1 MRKSIKY
8 IIAAAAAMFTAAAAS
23 AQVVNSKTAKDNG
36 NGTYTLTL
44 ESFATGKLDQ
54 TISTSRRPVN
64 AVLVLDVSGSMAEA
78 FSTTFEPLASDSYSY
93 SSYGSSSYY
102 YLHNDGKYYKVS
114 RGYDWGWWDNNNY
127 YLYYTVSNTRHYLS
141 GTSVTDSKPSVSSE
155 NTTIW
160 TGVLYKQETK
170 LDALKDACKAFVES
184 IAKDAEEN
192 NVEHRISLVKFS
204 GYYSDSPNQ
213 TVVTLANGS
222 VKTNKSGLISSIE
235 AFNAKGAT
243 QAHEGMRL
251 AAEQIE
257 LAEENATKLVVMFTD
272 GNPTKNT
279 EFENEVAGKAINYS
293 KQIKD
298 NNAKV
303 YSIGIFND
311 QDYTTKVDQYM
322 NYLSSNYPSA
332 YFTGNEQN
340 NWSWSFTGVSA
351 ADDNKYYSRV
361 DNSEALTGVFEGIA
375 SENVKGGADV
385 EMETSQT
392 EVKDVLSSSFVLPEG
407 ATASDI
413 RVSIADFDDTTPFD
427 ASEADYK
434 FKTPVTA
441 TDLTVEIGTEDIEGE
456 TLQTIVVKNF
466 DFSANWCGPIVVN
479 KNGDVSKSWNAGK
492 KLIFSF
498 EIVPNPSAT
507 GGLVTTNH
515 PKSGVYYKDK
525 LTNEFGS
532 VTFEVPAPQ
541 YTPMDLVIRKN
552 GLNPG
557 ESAIFEVTRSVNGS
571 LDPNFKMTVVMTAGS
586 EGSTDDAVIVKTP
599 VRDENKIDYVYTVK
613 ETSWSWAY
621 EQTEAQSH
629 SLYKAGGSA
638 DNIFEFTNKAKTDLP
653 KHAEKALNNVF
664 E

>member
-1 MRKSIKY
+1 MRKSIRY
-8 IIAAAAAMFTAAAAS
+8 IIAAAAAIFTAAVAS

-36 NGTYTLTL
+36 DGTYTLTL

-64 AVLVLDVSGSMAEA
+64 AVLVLDVSGSMAEGL
-78 FSTTFEPLASDSYSY
+78 SNFEPLASASYSY
-93 SSYGSSSYY
+93 NKYGSSSYY
-102 YLHNDGKYYKVS
+102 YLHDDGKYYEVS
-114 RGYDWGWWDNNNY
+114 RGSSDGNY
-127 YLYYTVSNTRHYLS
+127 YLYYTVSGTKYYLS
-141 GTSVTDSKPSVSSE
+141 GTSVTTSPSSVSSKKV
-155 NTTIW
+155 TIW
-160 TGVLYKQETK
+160 TGVLYKQGASITK
-170 LDALKDACKAFVES
+170 LDALKNACKAFVES
-184 IAKDAEEN
+184 IAKDADEN

-204 GYYSDSPNQ
+204 SFYGHGSNE

-235 AFNAKGAT
+235 SFNAEGAT
-243 QAHEGMRL
+243 EAHEGMRL

-257 LAEENATKLVVMFTD
+257 LAKDNDATKLVVMFTD
-272 GNPTKNT
+272 GKPTSWSN
-279 EFENEVAGKAINYS
+279 FDNEVAGKAINYS

-311 QDYTTKVDQYM
+311 KDYTDEVGEYM

-332 YFTGNEQN
+332 YFTGN
-340 NWSWSFTGVSA
+340 SSTWSFTGVDA

-392 EVKDVLSSSFVLPEG
+392 EVKDILSSSFVLPEG
-407 ATASDI
+407 TSTSKI
-413 RVSIADFDDTTPFD
+413 RVSIADFDEKNTPFD

-441 TDLTVEIGTEDIEGE
+441 TDLTVEIGEKVIDGE
-456 TLQTIVVKNF
+456 TLQTISVKNF
-466 DFSANWCGPIVVN
+466 DFSKNWCGPITVN
-479 KNGDVSKSWNAGK
+479 KNGVVTKSWHPGK

-498 EIVPNPSAT
+498 EIVPNPSAV

-515 PKSGVYYKDK
+515 PESGVYYKNK

-532 VTFEVPAPQ
+532 VAFEVPAPQ
-541 YTPMDLVIRKN
+541 YTPMDLIIRKK

-571 LDPNFKMTVVMTAGS
+571 LDPGFKITVVMTAGS
-586 EGSTDDAVIVKTP
+586 EGATDDAVIVKTP
-599 VRDENKIDYVYTVK
+599 VRDEKKVDYVYIVK

-621 EQTEAQSH
+621 EQTEALSH
-629 SLYKAGGSA
+629 SLYKADGSA
-638 DNIFEFTNKAKTDLP
+638 DNVFEFTNVTKTDLP
-653 KHAEKALNNVF
+653 KHSEKAKNNVF

>member
-8 IIAAAAAMFTAAAAS
+8 IIAVAVAMFTAAAAS
-23 AQVVNSKTAKDNG
+23 AQVVNSKTAEDNG
-36 NGTYTLTL
+36 DGTYTLTL

-54 TISTSRRPVN
+54 TISTSRRPIN
-64 AVLVLDVSGSMAEA
+64 AVLVLDVSGSMDEV
-78 FSTTFEPLASDSYSY
+78 FSTTTFKPLASASYSY
-93 SSYGSSSYY
+93 SSYGNSSYY
-102 YLHNDGKYYKVS
+102 YLHTDGKYYKVS
-114 RGYDWGWWDNNNY
+114 KDRDWSWNDLAYKSY
-127 YLYYTVSNTRHYLS
+127 YLYYTVSNKTYYLS
-141 GTSVTDSKPSVSSE
+141 GNSVTTSKQSVSSE
-155 NTTIW
+155 KSTIW
-160 TGVLYKQETK
+160 TGVLYRQETK

-184 IAKDAEEN
+184 IAKDAEKN

-204 GYYSDSPNQ
+204 GYDTPNE

-235 AFNAKGAT
+235 ALNAKGAT
-243 QAHEGMRL
+243 EAHNGMQL

-257 LAEENATKLVVMFTD
+257 EAEANATKLVVMFTD
-272 GNPTKNT
+272 GCPTIWGEFKN
-279 EFENEVAGKAINYS
+279 EFAGPAINYS

-303 YSIGIFND
+303 YTIGIFDNS
-311 QDYTTKVDQYM
+311 DYTEQIGQYM
-322 NYLSSNYPSA
+322 NYVSSNYPNA
-332 YFTGNEQN
+332 YCTSPS
-340 NWSWSFTGVSA
+340 SWTFTGVDTAES
-351 ADDNKYYSRV
+351 NKYYSRV
-361 DNSEALTGVFEGIA
+361 SNSEALTGVFEGIA
-375 SENVKGGADV
+375 NESTQGGAHV

-392 EVKDVLSSSFVLPEG
+392 QVKDVLSSSFVLPEG
-407 ATASDI
+407 AKASDI
-413 RVSIADFDDTTPFD
+413 RVMVADFDENTPFD
-427 ASEADYK
+427 ALVAQYK
-434 FKTPVTA
+434 FKEPVTA
-441 TDLTVEIGTEDIEGE
+441 TDVTVEIGTEVIDGQ

-532 VTFEVPAPQ
+532 VTFEVPALQ
-541 YTPMDLVIRKN
+541 YTPMDLVIKKN
-552 GLNPG
+552 GLKAG

-571 LDPNFKMTVVMTAGS
+571 PDPDFKMTVVMTAGS

-599 VRDENKIDYVYTVK
+599 VRNENKIDYVYTVK

-621 EQTEAQSH
+621 EQTKAQSH
-629 SLYKAGGSA
+629 SLYKADGSA

>member
-8 IIAAAAAMFTAAAAS
+8 IIAAAAALLTASVAS
-23 AQVVNSKTAKDNG
+23 AQVVTGKTAKDNG

-64 AVLVLDVSGSMAEA
+64 AVLVLDVSGSMAKK
-78 FSTTFEPLASDSYSY
+78 FASDTTALNSTSYSY
-93 SSYGSSSYY
+93 DSYGDKSYY
-102 YLHNDGKYYKVS
+102 YRHTDGKYYKVS
-114 RGYDWGWWDNNNY
+114 RGREWQGWFNY
-127 YLYYTVSNTRHYLS
+127 YYYLSFSVSGKTYYLS
-141 GTSVTDSKPSVSSE
+141 GDGVTTQRPTNVTETNS
-155 NTTIW
+155 TIW
-160 TGVLYKQETK
+160 TGTLYSISTQTK
-170 LDALKDACKAFVES
+170 IDALKTACNAFIES
-184 IAKDAEEN
+184 IAKDAEAN
-192 NVEHRISLVKFS
+192 NVDHRISIVKFS
-204 GYYSDSPNQ
+204 GRYNDTPN
-213 TVVTLANGS
+213 TTLITLANGN
-222 VKTNKSGLISSIE
+222 VRTQKSALLSSINGL
-235 AFNAKGAT
+235 AARGAT
-243 QAHEGMRL
+243 EADEGMKQAL
-251 AAEQIE
+251 EQIKV
-257 LAEENATKLVVMFTD
+257 ADENATKLVVMFTD
-272 GNPTKNT
+272 GSPTRNSD
-279 EFENEVAGKAINYS
+279 FENNVASEAINCS
-293 KQIKD
+293 KQIKAL
-298 NNAKV
+298 NSKV
-303 YSIGIFND
+303 YTIGIFDNS
-311 QDYTTKVDQYM
+311 DYTEKIGQYM
-322 NYLSSNYPSA
+322 NYVSSNYPNA
-332 YFTGNEQN
+332 YCTSPS
-340 NWSWSFTGVSA
+340 SWTFTGVDTAESS
-351 ADDNKYYSRV
+351 KYYSRV

-375 SENVKGGADV
+375 SESVQGGADV

-427 ASEADYK
+427 APVAEYK
-434 FKTPVTA
+434 FKTPVAA
-441 TDLTVEIGTEDIEGE
+441 TGLTVEIGTEVIDGQ
-456 TLQTIVVKNF
+456 TLQSIVVKNF

-479 KNGDVSKSWNAGK
+479 KNGVVSKSWNKGK

-498 EIVPNPSAT
+498 EIIPNPEAT

-532 VTFEVPAPQ
+532 VTFEVPARQ
-541 YTPMDLVIRKN
+541 YTPMDLVIRKS

-571 LDPNFKMTVVMTAGS
+571 LDPDFKMTVVMTAGS

-629 SLYKAGGSA
+629 SLYKADGSA

>member
-1 MRKSIKY
+1 
-8 IIAAAAAMFTAAAAS
+8 
-23 AQVVNSKTAKDNG
+23 
-36 NGTYTLTL
+36 
-44 ESFATGKLDQ
+44 
-54 TISTSRRPVN
+54 
-64 AVLVLDVSGSMAEA
+64 
-78 FSTTFEPLASDSYSY
+78 
-93 SSYGSSSYY
+93 
-102 YLHNDGKYYKVS
+102 
-114 RGYDWGWWDNNNY
+114 
-127 YLYYTVSNTRHYLS
+127 
-141 GTSVTDSKPSVSSE
+141 
-155 NTTIW
+155 
-160 TGVLYKQETK
+160 
-170 LDALKDACKAFVES
+170 
-184 IAKDAEEN
+184 
-192 NVEHRISLVKFS
+192 
-204 GYYSDSPNQ
+204 
-213 TVVTLANGS
+213 
-222 VKTNKSGLISSIE
+222 
-235 AFNAKGAT
+235 
-243 QAHEGMRL
+243 
-251 AAEQIE
+251 
-257 LAEENATKLVVMFTD
+257 
-272 GNPTKNT
+272 
-279 EFENEVAGKAINYS
+279 
-293 KQIKD
+293 
-298 NNAKV
+298 
-303 YSIGIFND
+303 
-311 QDYTTKVDQYM
+311 M

-332 YFTGNEQN
+332 YFTGNKWN
-340 NWSWSFTGVSA
+340 NWSWSFEGVGATNA
-351 ADDNKYYSRV
+351 AVDKKYYSRV

-392 EVKDVLSSSFVLPEG
+392 EVKDILSSSFVLPEG
-407 ATASDI
+407 TSTSDI

-427 ASEADYK
+427 ASEAEYK

-441 TDLTVEIGTEDIEGE
+441 SDITVEIGEEVIDGQ
-456 TLQTIVVKNF
+456 TLQSIVVKNF

-479 KNGDVSKSWNAGK
+479 KNGVVSKSWNAGK

-571 LDPNFKMTVVMTAGS
+571 LDPDFKMTVVMTAGS
-586 EGSTDDAVIVKTP
+586 KGSTDDAVIVKTP

-629 SLYKAGGSA
+629 SLYKADGSA

>member
-8 IIAAAAAMFTAAAAS
+8 IIAVAAAMFTAAAAS

-64 AVLVLDVSGSMAEA
+64 AVLVLDVSGSMADP
-78 FSTTFEPLASDSYSY
+78 TYTPLESASYSY
-93 SSYGSSSYY
+93 SSINGSSYY
-102 YLHNDGKYYKVS
+102 YLHEGKYYQVS
-114 RGYDWGWWDNNNY
+114 RGGRNGKY
-127 YLYYTVSNTRHYLS
+127 YLYYTVSYKKYYLS
-141 GTSVTDSKPSVSSE
+141 GTSVTETQPSYKSTD
-155 NTTIW
+155 TTIW
-160 TGVLYKQETK
+160 TGVLYQLDSTTK
-170 LDALKDACKAFVES
+170 IDALKDACKAFVES
-184 IAKDAEEN
+184 IAKDAEDN
-192 NVEHRISLVKFS
+192 NVDHRISIVKFS
-204 GYYSDSPNQ
+204 GYYDDTPN
-213 TVVTLANGS
+213 TTLITLANGN
-222 VKTNKSGLISSIE
+222 VRTQKSALLSSINGL
-235 AFNAKGAT
+235 AAKGAT
-243 QAHEGMRL
+243 MADEGMKC
-251 AAEQIE
+251 AAEQIS
-257 LAEENATKLVVMFTD
+257 LADDNATKLVVMFTD
-272 GNPTKNT
+272 GTPTT
-279 EFENEVAGKAINYS
+279 YSGFENEVAGKAINYA
-293 KQIKD
+293 KEMKD
-298 NNAKV
+298 KSAKV

-311 QDYTTKVDQYM
+311 GDYTDKVGEYM
-322 NYLSSNYPSA
+322 NYMSSNYPSA
-332 YFTGNEQN
+332 KFTGNSE
-340 NWSWSFTGVSA
+340 NWTFTGIQTAESS
-351 ADDNKYYSRV
+351 KYYSRV
-361 DNSEALTGVFEGIA
+361 SNSEALTGVFEGIA
-375 SENVKGGADV
+375 SESVQGGADV

-427 ASEADYK
+427 APVAEYK
-434 FKTPVTA
+434 FKTPVAA
-441 TDLTVEIGTEDIEGE
+441 TGLTVEIGTEVIDGQ
-456 TLQTIVVKNF
+456 TLQSIVVKNF

-479 KNGDVSKSWNAGK
+479 KNGVVSKSWNKGK

-498 EIVPNPSAT
+498 EIIPNPEAT

-515 PKSGVYYKDK
+515 KNSGVYYQDK
-525 LTNEFGS
+525 LTNEYGNVS
-532 VTFEVPAPQ
+532 FEVPEPQ
-541 YTPMDLVIRKN
+541 YTPMDLVIKKN
-552 GLNPG
+552 GLKAG

-629 SLYKAGGSA
+629 SLYKADGSA

>member
-1 MRKSIKY
+1 MHKSIKY
-8 IIAAAAAMFTAAAAS
+8 IIAAAAAMFTAAVAS
-23 AQVVNSKTAKDNG
+23 AQVVNKKTATDNG

-54 TISTSRRPVN
+54 TISTSRKPIN
-64 AVLVLDVSGSMAEA
+64 AVLVLDVSGSMANS
-78 FSTTFEPLASDSYSY
+78 FASDTTALNSTSYSY
-93 SSYGSSSYY
+93 DSYGDKSYY
-102 YLHNDGKYYKVS
+102 YRHTDGKYYKVS
-114 RGYDWGWWDNNNY
+114 RGSGWSWFTSTYY
-127 YLYYTVSNTRHYLS
+127 YLSFSVSRTTYYLS
-141 GTSVTDSKPSVSSE
+141 GEGVTTQRPTNVTETNS
-155 NTTIW
+155 TIW
-160 TGVLYKQETK
+160 TGTLYSISTQTK
-170 LDALKDACKAFVES
+170 INALKTACNAFIES
-184 IAKDAEEN
+184 IAKDAEDN
-192 NVEHRISLVKFS
+192 NVDHRISIVKFS
-204 GYYSDSPNQ
+204 GRYDDTPN
-213 TVVTLANGS
+213 TTLITLANGKVS
-222 VKTNKSGLISSIE
+222 TQKSALLSSINGL
-235 AFNAKGAT
+235 AARGAT
-243 QAHEGMRL
+243 EANEGMKL
-251 AAEQIE
+251 ALEQIKV
-257 LAEENATKLVVMFTD
+257 ADPNATKIVVMFTD
-272 GNPTKNT
+272 GSPTSGNV
-279 EFENEVAGKAINYS
+279 FENDVASEAINYS
-293 KQIKD
+293 KEIKAL
-298 NNAKV
+298 NSKV
-303 YSIGIFND
+303 YTIGIFD
-311 QDYTTKVDQYM
+311 DSGYTEKIGQYM
-322 NYLSSNYPSA
+322 NYVSSNYPNA
-332 YFTGNEQN
+332 YCTSPS
-340 NWSWSFTGVSA
+340 SWTFTGVDTAES
-351 ADDNKYYSRV
+351 NKYYSRV
-361 DNSEALTGVFEGIA
+361 SNSKALTGVFEGIA
-375 SENVKGGADV
+375 NESVQGGAYV